1 VIDKSDVIKAKKKFR
16 KMVNTLNKELKDK
29 DFSFEDKIIIDRVV
43 KTEVYKKSNIIL
55 IYYPM
60 YNEVNTLPL
69 ISKAMDDDKRV
80 GIPKIIEDRMHFVEL
95 NKNWEKELTINKY
108 GIEEPNSNEFMNSFE
123 NTLMIVPNL
132 ALSRDKKRIGHG
144 KGYYDIFLED
154 HKDIFKMG
162 ICREH
167 VLFDTLPVD
176 ENDKDLDLVISS
188 V

>member
-1 VIDKSDVIKAKKKFR
+1 MIDKRDIIKAKKKFR
-16 KMVNTLNKELKDK
+16 KMVNSLNEELKNK
-29 DFSFEDKIIIDRVV
+29 NFSSEDDIIIERIL
-43 KTEVYKKSNIIL
+43 KTEQYKKSDIIL

-69 ISKAMDDDKRV
+69 IAKAMYDKKRV
-80 GIPKIIEDRMHFVEL
+80 GIPKIVEGKMHFVEL
-95 NKNWEKELTINKY
+95 DNNWEKELTINKY
-108 GIEEPNSNEFMNSFE
+108 GIEEPNSNEFMDSFE

-154 HKDIFKMG
+154 HNSIFKMG
-162 ICREH
+162 ICRKH